1 MTDSQYSPARD
12 QVRAMFSSIASRY
25 DLANSVLSFGL
36 HHWWKRRLLAHLSEA
51 QEGVVLDL
59 CTGTADLIPLISRR
73 TSSQV
78 VGVDFC
84 LPMLRQGKGKL
95 PAGTCL
101 VHGDGLSLP
110 IQSDSVTAVTVA
122 FGVRNFEDLSA
133 GLQEIRRVLVSGGRL
148 LILEFGQP
156 QVAWWRSLYQFYS
169 AHLLPRIGAMI
180 TGNAFAYEYLPET
193 SAAFP
198 CQERFVQILAQ
209 EGFQE
214 ISYRSFL
221 GGICYS
227 YFAEKPSFEGEA

>member
-1 MTDSQYSPARD
+1 
-12 QVRAMFSSIASRY
+12 MFSSIASRY
-25 DLANSVLSFGL
+25 DFANSVLSFGL
-36 HHWWKRRLLAHLSEA
+36 HHWWKRRLLAHLSGA
-51 QEGVVLDL
+51 HEGVVLDL
-59 CTGTADLIPLISRR
+59 CTGTADLVPLISRR

-84 LPMLRQGKGKL
+84 LPMLRQGKEKL

-101 VHGDGLSLP
+101 VHGDGLLLP
-110 IQSDSVTAVTVA
+110 IQSDSVSAVTIA
-122 FGVRNFEDLSA
+122 FGVRNFEELST
-133 GLQEIRRVLVSGGRL
+133 GLQEIRRVLVPGGKL

-156 QVAWWRSLYQFYS
+156 QVAWWRALYQFYS

-198 CQERFVQILAQ
+198 CRERFVEILTT
-209 EGFQE
+209 EGFHK

-227 YFAEKPSFEGEA
+227 YFAHNSPFDAEV